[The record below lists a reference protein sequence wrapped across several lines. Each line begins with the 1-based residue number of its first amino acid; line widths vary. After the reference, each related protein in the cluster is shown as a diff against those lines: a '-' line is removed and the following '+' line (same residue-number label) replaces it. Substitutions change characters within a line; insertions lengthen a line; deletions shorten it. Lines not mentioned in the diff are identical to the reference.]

1 MYILVNAYENRSVE
15 TTQKTIGKTF
25 ENEAT
30 ILKILLHGDM
40 VENDVYLEFKKE
52 DCSKFMTQPLQIV
65 NDEDNN
71 YYIEYKMPN
80 SLLDQIGNLR
90 MEVVLR
96 KDDYVWKS
104 YAIDFDVLDSI
115 NASNEV
121 AQENDD
127 FFSYVM
133 DRVNIIQKDGEGNKY
148 LADDGTYKEVQGGAS
163 DYDDLT
169 NKPITRVVSGDK
181 TNKYP
186 LRDLET
192 GQYILT
198 GYFTPY
204 SGIDVSMVAMDVFTI
219 VTRTDSTSYIQMIFP
234 FNNQIQYIKTT
245 DTSYEMNF
253 LSLNNLQKK
262 MNVVENT
269 YSTAV
274 TIQLN
279 DRNSF
284 QYTKDLKKITVKL
297 PANIE
302 AGYNAQIVFNSGSTA
317 TEFIFDEEITWI
329 GDDVSNSEFTPQP
342 NRYYTI
348 DVWKDVNKLIA
359 KVLAI

>member
-71 YYIEYKMPN
+71 YYVEYKMPN
-80 SLLDQIGNLR
+80 SLLDQVGNLR
-90 MEVVLR
+90 MEIVLR

-115 NASNEV
+115 NASDEV
-121 AQENDD
+121 AQDNED

-133 DRVNIIQKDGEGNKY
+133 DRVN
-148 LADDGTYKEVQGGAS
+148 VAS

-169 NKPITRVVSGDK
+169 NKPITRIVSGDSS
-181 TNKYP
+181 NKYP

-329 GDDVSNSEFTPQP
+329 GDDVSNSKFTPQA
-342 NRYYTI
+342 NKYYTV

>member
-15 TTQKTIGKTF
+15 VTQKTIGKTF

-71 YYIEYKMPN
+71 YYVEYKMPN

-90 MEVVLR
+90 MEIVLR

-284 QYTKDLKKITVKL
+284 QYTKDLKKLTVNL

>member
-1 MYILVNAYENRSVE
+1 MLKLPK
-15 TTQKTIGKTF
+15 KTIGKTF

-71 YYIEYKMPN
+71 YYVEYKMPN

-90 MEVVLR
+90 MEIVLR
-96 KDDYVWKS
+96 KDDYVFKS

-329 GDDVSNSEFTPQP
+329 GDDVSNSKFTPQA
-342 NRYYTI
+342 NKYYTV

>member
-1 MYILVNAYENRSVE
+1 
-15 TTQKTIGKTF
+15 
-25 ENEAT
+25 
-30 ILKILLHGDM
+30 
-40 VENDVYLEFKKE
+40 
-52 DCSKFMTQPLQIV
+52 
-65 NDEDNN
+65 
-71 YYIEYKMPN
+71 MPN

-90 MEVVLR
+90 MEIVLR
-96 KDDYVWKS
+96 KDDYVFKS

-269 YSTAV
+269 YSTSV

-284 QYTKDLKKITVKL
+284 QYTKDLKKLTVNL
-297 PANIE
+297 PADIE

-317 TEFIFDEEITWI
+317 TELVFNGNIVWV

>member
-1 MYILVNAYENRSVE
+1 MYILINAYENRCVE
-15 TTQKTIGKTF
+15 VTQKTIGKTF

-30 ILKILLHGDM
+30 ILKVLLHGDM
-40 VENDVYLEFKKE
+40 IENDVYLEFQKE

-80 SLLDQIGNLR
+80 SLLDEKGNLR
-90 MEVVLR
+90 MEIVLR
-96 KDDYVWKS
+96 NDNYVWKS

-115 NASNEV
+115 NASDEV
-121 AQENDD
+121 AQENNDLI
-127 FFSYVM
+127 SYVM
-133 DRVNIIQKDGEGNKY
+133 DKVNVIKKDGEGTKY
-148 LADDGTYKEVQGGAS
+148 LADDGTYKEVGGAS

-169 NKPITRVVSGDK
+169 NKPITRIVSNDSS
-181 TNKYP
+181 NLYP
-186 LRDLET
+186 LRDLAT

-204 SGIDVSMVAMDVFTI
+204 KGANVPMFAMDVFTI
-219 VTRTDSTSYIQMIFP
+219 VTRNDSTTYIQMIFP
-234 FNNQIQYIKTT
+234 FNNQIQYVETT
-245 DTSYEMNF
+245 DTSYVMNF
-253 LSLNNLQKK
+253 ISLNELEKK

-269 YSTAV
+269 YSTTV

-279 DRNSF
+279 DKNSF
-284 QYTKDLKKITVKL
+284 QYTKDMKKLTIKL
-297 PANIE
+297 PTNIE
-302 AGYNAQIVFNSGSTA
+302 AGYNAQIVFNSGSEA
-317 TEFIFDEEITWI
+317 TEIVINEEIAWV

-348 DVWKDVNKLIA
+348 DVWKDINKIIA

>member
-1 MYILVNAYENRSVE
+1 
-15 TTQKTIGKTF
+15 
-25 ENEAT
+25 
-30 ILKILLHGDM
+30 M

-71 YYIEYKMPN
+71 YYVEYKMPN

-90 MEVVLR
+90 MEIVLR
-96 KDDYVWKS
+96 KDDYVFKS

-115 NASNEV
+115 NASNEA

-269 YSTAV
+269 YSTSV

-284 QYTKDLKKITVKL
+284 QYTKDLKKLTVNL
-297 PANIE
+297 PADIE

-329 GDDVSNSEFTPQP
+329 GDDISNSEFTPQP

-348 DVWKDVNKLIA
+348 DVWKDVNKFIA

>member
-71 YYIEYKMPN
+71 YVEYKMPI
-80 SLLDQIGNLR
+80 SLLDQVGDLR
-90 MEVVLR
+90 MEIVLR

-104 YAIDFDVLDSI
+104 YAIDFHVLDSI

-121 AQENDD
+121 AQENND

-133 DRVNIIQKDGEGNKY
+133 DRVN
-148 LADDGTYKEVQGGAS
+148 AS
-163 DYDDLT
+163 DYNDLA
-169 NKPITRVVSGDK
+169 NKPITRIVSGDSS
-181 TNKYP
+181 NKYP

-192 GQYILT
+192 GLYILT

-219 VTRTDSTSYIQMIFP
+219 VTRNDSTSYIQMIFP

-245 DTSYEMNF
+245 DTSYESNF
-253 LSLNNLQKK
+253 LSLNDLQKEMK
-262 MNVVENT
+262 VVENT
-269 YSTAV
+269 YSTSV

-284 QYTKDLKKITVKL
+284 QYTKDLKKLTVNL
-297 PANIE
+297 PADIE

-317 TEFIFDEEITWI
+317 TELVFNGDIVWI
-329 GDDVSNSEFTPQP
+329 GDDVSNSKFTPQA
-342 NRYYTI
+342 NKYYTV

>member
-71 YYIEYKMPN
+71 YYVEYKMPN

-90 MEVVLR
+90 MEIVLR

>member
-71 YYIEYKMPN
+71 YYVEYKMPN

-90 MEVVLR
+90 MEIVLR

-284 QYTKDLKKITVKL
+284 QYTKDLKKLTVNL

>member
-1 MYILVNAYENRSVE
+1 MKIGVLK
-15 TTQKTIGKTF
+15 QLKKTIGKTF

-71 YYIEYKMPN
+71 YYVEYKMPN

-90 MEVVLR
+90 MEIVLR

-284 QYTKDLKKITVKL
+284 QYTKDLKKLTVNL